1 MCSSVIHNA
10 QLTFDMY
17 HSRNLSLSRQ
27 GQGVEVEQV
36 VHVAGQ
42 GDAVAVLQRRSQ

>member
-10 QLTFDMY
+10 QLTPDVY

-36 VHVAGQ
+36 VHE
-42 GDAVAVLQRRSQ
+42 GDLGDVVAVLQRRSQ